1 MQTDLEEEL
10 LPTLTKQ
17 DERKLGEAFYESHRK
32 FSIFI
37 AFQPYLYFNDTY
49 CTNLQT
55 HMIVQLKK
63 KMPNIRYL
71 LSAIGK
77 SVPLISTTRPKK
89 EIFNAV

>member
-10 LPTLTKQ
+10 LPTLTEQ
-17 DERKLGEAFYESHRK
+17 DERKLGEAFYKSHQK

-37 AFQPYLYFNDTY
+37 SFQPYLYFNNTY

-63 KMPNIRYL
+63 RCQMSDTY
-71 LSAIGK
+71 SQQ
-77 SVPLISTTRPKK
+77 
-89 EIFNAV
+89 